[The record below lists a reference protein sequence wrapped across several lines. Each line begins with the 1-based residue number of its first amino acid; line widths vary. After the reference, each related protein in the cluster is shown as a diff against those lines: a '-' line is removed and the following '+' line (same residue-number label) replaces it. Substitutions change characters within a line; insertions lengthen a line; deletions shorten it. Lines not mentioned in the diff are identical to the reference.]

1 LTYKDLWHVPPVL
14 PDKLQK
20 RLTTPVAPLKKQ
32 KKKLTQKEWTFVQEL
47 VSGDGAVT
55 MKECAI
61 RAGYN
66 PKSAKIWA
74 WRLTNP
80 EISPHVVAAVQ
91 EYRAELA
98 AKYGTTFE
106 RHMRDMQT
114 IRDAALAAGA
124 YGAAVQA
131 EYRRGQALGTIYIDR
146 KEIRHGTIDQMSK
159 EEVEKKLEEI
169 KRLYGGPPPQA
180 ILDVEARDI
189 TVEKDPPFMV
199 EGDVED
205 AGGEGLD
212 VGGEGL
218 DVGGGSGGGR
228 EPDA

>member
-1 LTYKDLWHVPPVL
+1 
-14 PDKLQK
+14 
-20 RLTTPVAPLKKQ
+20 
-32 KKKLTQKEWTFVQEL
+32 
-47 VSGDGAVT
+47 
-55 MKECAI
+55 
-61 RAGYN
+61 
-66 PKSAKIWA
+66 
-74 WRLTNP
+74 
-80 EISPHVVAAVQ
+80 
-91 EYRAELA
+91 LA

-199 EGDVED
+199 EGDVSGDVEN
-205 AGGEGLD
+205 

-218 DVGGGSGGGR
+218 DVGGGR
-228 EPDA
+228 ESDA